1 MDAINLPASIPAFP
15 LSGALLL
22 PRGRLPLNIFEPR
35 YRNMAQDALSGDG
48 IIGMVQ
54 PVSPEEV
61 PVTPEGRIKNLEGER
76 LALYSTGCAGRIV
89 SHEESP
95 DGRFLIVLEGLNRFK
110 IGEEIET
117 TRGYRR
123 FESDWSA
130 YPTDQ
135 SEDRE
140 TSMDRAKLLAAME
153 KYFASQNLRADW
165 SAIDDADND
174 RLVTA
179 LAMSSPFAAAEKQ
192 ALLEAEDLAARCS
205 ILTAIAEMAA
215 HDAKNTGH
223 RPQ

>member
-1 MDAINLPASIPAFP
+1 M
-15 LSGALLL
+15 
-22 PRGRLPLNIFEPR
+22 
-35 YRNMAQDALSGDG
+35 QDALSGDG

-61 PVTPEGRIKNLEGER
+61 TVTPEGRIKNLDGER

-117 TRGYRR
+117 TLGYRR

-130 YPTDQ
+130 YPADQ

-140 TSMDRAKLLAAME
+140 TLMDRAKLLAAME

-205 ILTAIAEMAA
+205 ILPAIAEMAA

-223 RPQ
+223 RPQLPIVKTDGRIINAARND

>member
-1 MDAINLPASIPAFP
+1 MDAIDLPASIPVFP
-15 LSGALLL
+15 LSGVLLL
-22 PRGRLPLNIFEPR
+22 PRGRIPLNVFEPR
-35 YRNMAQDALSGDG
+35 YRNMMQDSLSGDG
-48 IIGMVQ
+48 VIGMVQ

-61 PVTPEGRIKNLEGER
+61 PVTPEGRIKNLDGER

-123 FESDWSA
+123 FESNWSA
-130 YPTDQ
+130 YPADQ

-140 TSMDRAKLLAAME
+140 TLMDRAKLLAAME

-205 ILTAIAEMAA
+205 ILTTIAEMAA